1 VAAVLTAAG
10 TGSRLGADLPKAL
23 VLLAGLPLVAHAA
36 ARLADS
42 GQVHE
47 LVVTAPAE
55 HLPAVRAAVAAVVHL
70 PVQTVAGG
78 PSRQASVAA
87 GLAALDRRPEIV
99 LVHDAARPLASTGL
113 VRRLVQTVRAGH
125 PAVVPA
131 LPVIDTIKEV
141 DDADPPRAVR
151 TVERRHLRAVQT
163 PQAFRAELLRRA
175 HAAAAHLAGGEATA
189 ASDDAGLVERLGSEV
204 RVVAGEA
211 TAMKITTAR
220 DLAIAELLLAEQG

>member
-1 VAAVLTAAG
+1 
-10 TGSRLGADLPKAL
+10 
-23 VLLAGLPLVAHAA
+23 
-36 ARLADS
+36 
-42 GQVHE
+42 
-47 LVVTAPAE
+47 
-55 HLPAVRAAVAAVVHL
+55 
-70 PVQTVAGG
+70 
-78 PSRQASVAA
+78 
-87 GLAALDRRPEIV
+87 RRPEIV

-175 HAAAAHLAGGEATA
+175 HASAAHLAGGEATA
-189 ASDDAGLVERLGSEV
+189 ASDDEIGRAACREGG
-204 RVVAGEA
+204 
-211 TAMKITTAR
+211 AR
-220 DLAIAELLLAEQG
+220 EM